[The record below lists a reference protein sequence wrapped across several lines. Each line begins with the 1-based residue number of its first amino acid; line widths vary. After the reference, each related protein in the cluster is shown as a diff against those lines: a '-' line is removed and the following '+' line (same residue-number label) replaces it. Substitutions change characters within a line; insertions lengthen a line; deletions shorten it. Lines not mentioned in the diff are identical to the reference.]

1 MISTISFSFYRSFQ
15 FVHCMIILLIVLL
28 FAGCAGLSA
37 IPREMEPSQASK
49 LLETNPDKFNLVI
62 LDVRTEK
69 EYDASH
75 IEKAVNI
82 DFYSPT
88 FKRELGKLDKTKS
101 YLIYCRSG
109 NRSSETRIIMKE
121 LGFRNIAYIT
131 GGILKWENEGYR
143 TVTTDMENESK

>member
-1 MISTISFSFYRSFQ
+1 
-15 FVHCMIILLIVLL
+15 MIILWVALL
-28 FAGCAGLSA
+28 FAGCAGLST

-49 LLETNPDKFNLVI
+49 LLETNPDKLNLVI
-62 LDVRTEK
+62 LDVRTKK
-69 EYDASH
+69 EFDASH
-75 IEKAVNI
+75 IEKAINI

-101 YLIYCRSG
+101 YLVYCRSG
-109 NRSSETRIIMKE
+109 NRSAETRIIMEE

-143 TVTTDMENESK
+143 TVTTEMENESK